1 MSRPMTFDDRLR
13 LEQDAQDRLVR
24 VPDATNA

>member
-13 LEQDAQDRLVR
+13 LEQYAQDCLVR
-24 VPDATNA
+24 VQDATNA